1 MKAVFLDDYGS
12 ADNIRLGE
20 APIPVPGAGEVL
32 IKVHYAGL
40 RWGDI
45 MQRNGL
51 PTRGRSTPYILG
63 QEASGVIEA
72 TGSAVTSLKPGMRV
86 VAFPLDGAYAE
97 YLVMPQD
104 RVALVPEHVPLDRV
118 LAYPVNL
125 RTAYFLVYVWAKVQP
140 GETVLVHAAAGGV
153 GLLAVQIMKRR
164 FKDVA
169 VIGLVGSDEK
179 AALCRAH
186 GADYVINYKNE
197 SYVDAVKRIM
207 GTKPQGIDLGP
218 PRGGVHVSLNGVS
231 GPTLATDLAVIRK
244 RGRWVIYGY
253 AGGRATIDTSGYG
266 YDGITIMPF
275 SSLAWYGTPEFE
287 ASTAFVNEWLNCEPL
302 IEPSVHALDDVM
314 DVQRAMEQGK
324 TIGKVVFKVHGAP

>member
-12 ADNIRLGE
+12 VDNFRVGDAPKPTPGNGE
-20 APIPVPGAGEVL
+20 IL

-51 PTRGRSTPYILG
+51 PSRMRAVPYVPG

-72 TGSAVTSLKPGMRV
+72 VGAGVTSLKPGMRV
-86 VAFPLDGAYAE
+86 AAFPLNGAYAE
-97 YLVMPQD
+97 YLVVAQD
-104 RVALVPEHVPLDRV
+104 RVSVVPEHVPLDRV

-125 RTAYFLVYVWAKVQP
+125 RTAYFLVYVWGTVQP
-140 GETVLVHAAAGGV
+140 GESVLLHAAAGGV
-153 GLLAVQIMKRR
+153 GLLAIQIMKR
-164 FKDVA
+164 KLKNVK
-169 VIGLVGSDEK
+169 VIALAGSDEK
-179 AALCRAH
+179 IALCLAN
-186 GADYVINYKNE
+186 GADHAINYKKE
-197 SYVDAVKRIM
+197 DYVNAVDRIV
-207 GTKPQGIDLGP
+207 GEKPKGLNIGP
-218 PRGGVHVSLNGVS
+218 PVGGVHVAFNGVS

-275 SSLAWYGTPEFE
+275 SSLAWSGTPEYE
-287 ASTAFVNEWLNCEPL
+287 ASNAFVKDWLVNEPL
-302 IEPSVHALDDVM
+302 IAPTVHTLDEVKE
-314 DVQRAMEQGK
+314 VQRAMELGM
-324 TIGKVVFKVHGAP
+324 TIGKVVFKV